1 MAVIAFVSQ
10 KGGVGKSALARS
22 LAREAAAAS
31 LAVKL
36 ADLDTQ
42 QGTCLDWGRDR
53 NAAHLEP
60 SVSVESYRSVTAALA
75 VAPSY
80 DLLIV
85 DGPARTSTGTLELA
99 RASDIIVQPS
109 RPSAD
114 DLRPAVREFRALVQ
128 AGVPLKR
135 LVIALNCVG
144 SDAEAADA
152 RQFVEEAGFE
162 VLAVALPEK
171 VAYRLALSSGRG
183 LTETRY
189 PALNKLAAGLLQD
202 VIRRV
207 A

>member
-75 VAPSY
+75 VASSY

-99 RASDIIVQPS
+99 RASDVIVQPS

-114 DLRPAVREFRALVQ
+114 DLRPAVREFRALIQ

-152 RQFVEEAGFE
+152 REFVEEAGFE

-207 A
+207 E